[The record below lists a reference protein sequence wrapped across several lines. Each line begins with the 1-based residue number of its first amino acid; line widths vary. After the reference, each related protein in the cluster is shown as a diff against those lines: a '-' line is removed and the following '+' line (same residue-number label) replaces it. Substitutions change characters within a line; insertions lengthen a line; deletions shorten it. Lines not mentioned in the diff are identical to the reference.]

1 MNSQTMNRTGV
12 VQQLFG
18 AIAALAIGLSPF
30 PARSAGWGH
39 GGHDGASAGM
49 VKDAVASVTDFRRA
63 DPSLSR
69 FFEGAV
75 GYAVFPSVGKGGAG
89 VGGAYGRGVV
99 FERGEAIG
107 RTTLTQVTVGAQ
119 LGGQAYSELVF
130 FETPEALAAFKK
142 GQLAMAA
149 QVSAVIASSG
159 ASVDARYA
167 RGVAVFTLA
176 RAGLMAEVSVG
187 GQKFGFKPFS
197 RQAARA
203 ATNREG
209 G

>member
-1 MNSQTMNRTGV
+1 MKSQTMIRTEV
-12 VQQLFG
+12 VQQLLG
-18 AIAALAIGLSPF
+18 AIAVLAIGLAPS
-30 PARSAGWGH
+30 PARSAGWGP
-39 GGHDGASAGM
+39 GGHDGASTGL
-49 VKDAVASVTDFRRA
+49 VKDAEAAVVDFRRL
-63 DPSLSR
+63 DPGLSR
-69 FFEGAV
+69 FFDGAA
-75 GYAVFPSVGKGGAG
+75 GYAVFPSVGKGAAG
-89 VGGAYGRGVV
+89 VGGAYGRGVL
-99 FERGEAIG
+99 FERGEAVG
-107 RTTLTQVTVGAQ
+107 HTTLTQVTVGAQ

-142 GQLAMAA
+142 GQFAMAA

-187 GQKFGFKPFS
+187 GQKFGFKPFT
-197 RQAARA
+197 RQAASS
-203 ATNREG
+203 ATSREG